1 MVASGCNAKEL
12 QTYMGHASIA
22 ITLDRYAHLFPG
34 AEAAAASR
42 LDAYLDGAEG

>member
-1 MVASGCNAKEL
+1 
-12 QTYMGHASIA
+12 MGHASIA